1 MFFLNCLIWGGKI
14 FTSPDVSRI
23 LGSIGI
29 NIGTDSCENAFASFN
44 DQMICDIFYLLP
56 LPQETQ
62 DLSYNF
68 SQVLIQQHTLSLHSL
83 SDELEATF
91 LS

>member
-1 MFFLNCLIWGGKI
+1 MFFFNCLIWGGKI

-23 LGSIGI
+23 LGSTGI
-29 NIGTDSCENAFASFN
+29 NRGTDCCENAFASFN

-68 SQVLIQQHTLSLHSL
+68 SQLLIQ
-83 SDELEATF
+83 
-91 LS
+91 

>member
-1 MFFLNCLIWGGKI
+1 
-14 FTSPDVSRI
+14 
-23 LGSIGI
+23 
-29 NIGTDSCENAFASFN
+29 
-44 DQMICDIFYLLP
+44 MICDIFYLLP

-68 SQVLIQQHTLSLHSL
+68 SQVLIQQHALSFHSL